1 MRIRNRLLLGFLGV
15 VAIFA
20 LFGGY
25 VYVIWQTIIAD
36 MDQLDSLFEETA
48 VHTLE
53 ELDATL
59 HLSSNLEISR
69 RALDE
74 LLLGIPSA
82 EEELRA
88 SLADFDSYYAELD
101 ANLAAEADD
110 SPAANETRAAL
121 QDIEIRHEHIQADVD
136 EIITLIN
143 NGRNN
148 TALEHIN
155 TEIKPEI
162 SQISNHLIVFEEEIE
177 QHTAEVSQAFDTII
191 HNVENKIGQMQT
203 AIILALGGGILT
215 AFLLGYFTSES
226 ISEPIERLALAAT
239 AVESGSYELDALT
252 AVTQRKDELGQFA
265 RIFEQMARE
274 VYAREQKLKAQVN
287 ALQIEIDRT
296 KSAEQVAE
304 ITDTDFFKDLQ
315 NKAQAMR
322 ERKKSK

>member
-1 MRIRNRLLLGFLGV
+1 MRIRQRLLLGFLGV

-25 VYVIWQTIIAD
+25 VYVVWQTIIAD
-36 MDQLDSLFEETA
+36 MEQLDMLFEETA
-48 VHTLE
+48 VHTLD

-82 EEELRA
+82 EEELRGSLTDFDVHYTELDA
-88 SLADFDSYYAELD
+88 SLAREAE
-101 ANLAAEADD
+101 D
-110 SPAANETRAAL
+110 SPEASESRAAL
-121 QDIEIRHEHIQADVD
+121 QDIETRHEHIQADVD
-136 EIITLIN
+136 EVFSLIS
-143 NGRNN
+143 NGRTD

-155 TEIKPEI
+155 AEIKPEI
-162 SQISNHLIVFEEEIE
+162 SQISNHLIAFEEEIE
-177 QHTAEVSQAFDTII
+177 QHAAQVSQAFDSII
-191 HNVENKIGQMQT
+191 HNVEDKIGQMQT

-226 ISEPIERLALAAT
+226 ISEPIERLAQAAT
-239 AVESGSYELDALT
+239 AVESGSYELDSLT

-265 RIFEQMARE
+265 RIFEQMAHQ

-322 ERKKSK
+322 ARKQK